1 MEDLLDHLCAHI
13 RAADLVARF
22 SLDTTYR
29 LVYADWIEQ
38 RGEPE
43 RATAVR
49 LHVRLEHL
57 GYPVLMPPERS
68 PAPWMSTSA
77 YGQIGSH
84 LSLYK
89 RLCCLWRRHRKEW
102 LGQYPTSLRRYI
114 RFRAGLPWVFV
125 GPADLLPAQM
135 RRELSLIRSWRL
147 IAPPQS
153 DKVAIRPVLQSA
165 FEIEFSG
172 PAWRERLPEWL
183 IAGAVPES
191 AVRVGII
198 NGAMAAETVPLV
210 LAQKWPSL
218 LHLDVSGNALGADS
232 VATIWTGL
240 RDWPVVSIDLS
251 RNAIGE
257 GFGLFLEP
265 GPSGLKHLYCA
276 GNHAEEIGT
285 GLMGNSMQMRRLT
298 SINWMGNSL
307 NQEGAEAI
315 ASWDAPML
323 RSLDLSDNHL
333 GATGALHLRRY
344 AWIKNLRHLNLA
356 ENNLREEGIGH
367 LAPALGALLKT
378 LALDSN
384 LLEASSGQFL
394 AESPARERLVILELS
409 RNRIGNRGWE
419 LLSEK
424 PWPKLRHLGLM
435 LNDVGPDAPPPSR
448 DKFPRLSGIRLAR
461 PPEDDSI
468 AS

>member
-1 MEDLLDHLCAHI
+1 
-13 RAADLVARF
+13 
-22 SLDTTYR
+22 
-29 LVYADWIEQ
+29 
-38 RGEPE
+38 
-43 RATAVR
+43 
-49 LHVRLEHL
+49 
-57 GYPVLMPPERS
+57 
-68 PAPWMSTSA
+68 
-77 YGQIGSH
+77 
-84 LSLYK
+84 
-89 RLCCLWRRHRKEW
+89 
-102 LGQYPTSLRRYI
+102 
-114 RFRAGLPWVFV
+114 
-125 GPADLLPAQM
+125 
-135 RRELSLIRSWRL
+135 
-147 IAPPQS
+147 
-153 DKVAIRPVLQSA
+153 
-165 FEIEFSG
+165 
-172 PAWRERLPEWL
+172 
-183 IAGAVPES
+183 
-191 AVRVGII
+191 
-198 NGAMAAETVPLV
+198 
-210 LAQKWPSL
+210 
-218 LHLDVSGNALGADS
+218 
-232 VATIWTGL
+232 
-240 RDWPVVSIDLS
+240 
-251 RNAIGE
+251 
-257 GFGLFLEP
+257 
-265 GPSGLKHLYCA
+265 
-276 GNHAEEIGT
+276 
-285 GLMGNSMQMRRLT
+285 MGNSMQMRRLT

-323 RSLDLSDNHL
+323 RSLDLSANHL
-333 GATGALHLRRY
+333 GATGALHLRRS